1 MLALLMPGTIKLLG
15 NTEMNINKD
24 KDGEYVPNLETI
36 EVELADCNVVSINCQ
51 QNSKVL
57 YTFILNKLFGQLL
70 KT

>member
-15 NTEMNINKD
+15 NIEMNISKD

-36 EVELADCNVVSINCQ
+36 EVELADCND
-51 QNSKVL
+51 SKVL
-57 YTFILNKLFGQLL
+57 YTFILNKQFGQLL

>member
-15 NTEMNINKD
+15 NIEMNISKD

-36 EVELADCNVVSINCQ
+36 EVELADCN
-51 QNSKVL
+51 NSKVL
-57 YTFILNKLFGQLL
+57 YTFILNKQFGQLL

>member
-15 NTEMNINKD
+15 NTEMNISKD

-36 EVELADCNVVSINCQ
+36 EVELADCND
-51 QNSKVL
+51 SKVL
-57 YTFILNKLFGQLL
+57 HTFILNKQFGQLL